1 MTAPIDEMKFQSLKA
16 PRRSAIHRGM
26 PCRIFR
32 SITPDAR
39 NISAATTRKAS
50 GRVGTAHGTVRSS
63 GRAAVQSWGRLDMS
77 ATGLDVFDKTLP
89 TTNIWLDE
97 IMGQA
102 WARPTAGMYT

>member
-1 MTAPIDEMKFQSLKA
+1 MLAGTLADYA
-16 PRRSAIHRGM
+16 RR
-26 PCRIFR
+26 P
-32 SITPDAR
+32 

-50 GRVGTAHGTVRSS
+50 GRAGTAYGTVRSS

-102 WARPTAGMYT
+102 